1 MATTRSIELCSSAHR
16 RRERRSRTR
25 GAFTLLELLI
35 VIAIITLLAAISLA
49 IGAKVL
55 SGGRESLTTNVVRAM
70 DNGLNSYITDG
81 GDRVPDPIVEH
92 PESTSASVLWQ
103 PIADARRGESYDDE
117 MVNSVGWFIYQMK
130 DVSSVSSTISG
141 LSSKIVKQYS
151 PNVDAD
157 GIPPEAEGQP
167 LMTTAFDGWGRP
179 LRYVHPT
186 FDGVLS
192 TETSITSTA
201 DAGLDVADLVTIG
214 PSESFTFVKIRR
226 NRVTKAESDG
236 TVKVADSDGGLCPN
250 NRPYFYSAGADG
262 DPSTTEDNVYI
273 AEPQVQSE

>member
-1 MATTRSIELCSSAHR
+1 MATTRCLDPNIHVHTRATVR
-16 RRERRSRTR
+16 RR

-55 SGGRESLTTNVVRAM
+55 SGGRESLTVNVIRTLDASL
-70 DNGLNSYITDG
+70 NGYITDG

-92 PESTSASVLWQ
+92 PDSSGGSVTWQ
-103 PIADARRGESYDDE
+103 PIADARRGDSYDDE
-117 MVNSVGWFIYQMK
+117 MVNSSGWFIYQMK
-130 DVSSVSSTISG
+130 DVSTVSKTISG

-151 PNVDAD
+151 PKLDATGAPLPD
-157 GIPPEAEGQP
+157 GQP
-167 LMTTAFDGWGRP
+167 LMATVFDGFGNP

-186 FDGVLS
+186 FDGILS

-201 DAGLDVADLVTIG
+201 DGVGLDVADLVTIG
-214 PSESFTFVKIRR
+214 PGESFTFDKIRR
-226 NRVTKAESDG
+226 NRATKTETDG
-236 TVKVADSDGGLCPN
+236 TVRVADSDGGICPN

-262 DPSTTEDNVYI
+262 DPSTMDDNVYHV
-273 AEPQVQSE
+273 EPQVPTE